1 MVAGVLIIIVLC
13 MIELIL
19 ASHVTKDQQ
28 RSLMSV
34 YDFFDQSK

>member
-1 MVAGVLIIIVLC
+1 MVAGVFIIIVLC

-34 YDFFDQSK
+34 YDFFDQ